1 VRELYAIL
9 RNCRLRK
16 RNQNH
21 SRKGD
26 QAPTICTLISYPVI
40 VANRWCE
47 KAMSFSERVTY
58 L

>member
-1 VRELYAIL
+1 MRELYAIL

-26 QAPTICTLISYPVI
+26 QGPTICKLIRYPVI
-40 VANRWCE
+40 VANRWDE
-47 KAMSFSERVTY
+47 EAMSFSEWVMY